1 VAGCFLAP
9 SVADYRKFVLGTL
22 IMAVTPLNRAQ
33 AQLVVV
39 DVQEKMLVHV
49 HAREDV
55 LAQIVRMMRAANELE
70 LPLTISEQYVR
81 GLGPTVPQVLAAAG
95 EPQHFSKLEKMAF
108 SLIRDEPLRERI
120 VSLRR
125 PQVILVGIE
134 THVCVQ
140 QTAFDLLRFGLE
152 PCVLADAVGSR
163 RPADRDVA
171 LDRMRAAG
179 IAVSTVEA
187 AIFEMLELAGT
198 GLFKRLLPIVR

>member
-1 VAGCFLAP
+1 MPVMC
-9 SVADYRKFVLGTL
+9 
-22 IMAVTPLNRAQ
+22 LNRAQ

-39 DVQEKMLVHV
+39 DFQEKMLAAIHG
-49 HAREDV
+49 RDDV
-55 LAQIVRMMRAANELE
+55 TAQVVRMMRAARELD

-81 GLGPTVPQVLAAAG
+81 GLGPTVPPVLAAAG
-95 EPQHFSKLEKMAF
+95 EPQGFSKFEKMAF
-108 SLIRDEPLRERI
+108 SLMRDEPLREWI

-125 PQVILVGIE
+125 PQVVLAGIE
-134 THVCVQ
+134 AHVCVQ

-163 RPADRDVA
+163 RPSDRDVA

-187 AIFEMLELAGT
+187 AIFEMLERAGT
-198 GLFKRLLPIVR
+198 VLFKRLLPIVR